1 MLSRSPI
8 LRLVLVLVVIL
19 VVVGLM
25 VTSLPAGVA
34 K

>member
-25 VTSLPAGVA
+25 VTSLPVGVA